1 MKQNVIVRAT
11 QFKHALLVIVQTF
24 AGEALDE
31 DNALAEL
38 RKAGGDTFMD
48 DDWHSNQEPDGSVI
62 WMKLATRGDSLMLL
76 VTVFVDRSRSNAP
89 QYGRLNT
96 YRFVGMSLPERGE
109 TLQLPDEDAPR
120 FVRERKWK
128 ITSGLGGAS
137 MVVDLYLGQRLDSDE
152 DKDERSAM

>member
-62 WMKLATRGDSLMLL
+62 WMKLATRG
-76 VTVFVDRSRSNAP
+76 R
-89 QYGRLNT
+89 
-96 YRFVGMSLPERGE
+96 
-109 TLQLPDEDAPR
+109 
-120 FVRERKWK
+120 
-128 ITSGLGGAS
+128 
-137 MVVDLYLGQRLDSDE
+137 
-152 DKDERSAM
+152 